1 MVAGYT
7 MGLYFLHGDHAN
19 VLIPLKDVKYEGIWK
34 RLHVRPTMNVDTA
47 GWIQGASTSPY
58 L

>member
-1 MVAGYT
+1 
-7 MGLYFLHGDHAN
+7 MGLDFLHGDHAN